1 MKRKTNVVGIVLAIF
16 LLPLIYT
23 GSFVEATA
31 TQKGKGKVTDTH
43 AQKSRGGGADENI
56 KSDNETNSASNNM
69 QAPPKKGGARAKG
82 AGTCAV
88 IVDNRTPFLI
98 RIYVDGT
105 YRGTIS
111 AWGDAYCYTGS
122 GATKLYAVAM
132 FDDGSRLTW
141 GPNLVNCGDTYTW
154 RLYQ

>member
-1 MKRKTNVVGIVLAIF
+1 MKKHIVGIVLAIF
-16 LLPLIYT
+16 LLPLIHS
-23 GSFVEATA
+23 GSLIEATA
-31 TQKGKGKVTDTH
+31 AQKGKGKVTETH

-56 KSDNETNSASNNM
+56 KSDSETNSDSNKM
-69 QAPPKKGGARAKG
+69 PAPPKKGGARAKG
-82 AGTCAV
+82 AGACAV
-88 IVDNRTPFLI
+88 VVDNRTAYLI

-111 AWGDAYCYTGS
+111 PWGDAYCYTGS
-122 GATKLYAVAM
+122 GATKLYAVAL

-141 GPNLVNCGDTYTW
+141 GPNVVNCGDTYTW

>member
-1 MKRKTNVVGIVLAIF
+1 MKLKTHFVGIVLAIF
-16 LLPLIYT
+16 LLPLINA
-23 GSFVEATA
+23 GSLVEATA
-31 TQKGKGKVTDTH
+31 AQKGKVTETH

-56 KSDNETNSASNNM
+56 KSDSETNSTSNNLT
-69 QAPPKKGGARAKG
+69 APPKKGGARAKG
-82 AGTCAV
+82 AQSCAV

-111 AWGDAYCYTGS
+111 PWGDAYCYTGS

-141 GPNLVNCGDTYTW
+141 GPNVVSCGTSYTW
-154 RLYQ
+154 RLFQ